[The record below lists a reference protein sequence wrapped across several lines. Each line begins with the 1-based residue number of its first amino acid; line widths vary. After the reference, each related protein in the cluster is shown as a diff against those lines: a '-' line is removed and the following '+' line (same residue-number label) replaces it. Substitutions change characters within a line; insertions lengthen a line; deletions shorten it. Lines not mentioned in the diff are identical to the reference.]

1 MKTTVEI
8 PDALFQVIHAQAQQ
22 RGQNFDR
29 AMAEILQRGIA
40 GVSESDSLSKPVRS
54 RHPKTGLSVIMGGR
68 RPLPGQELTPERI
81 DEILLEQ
88 EVEWH
93 REASGH

>member
-1 MKTTVEI
+1 MKATVEI

-22 RGQNFDR
+22 RGQNFDST
-29 AMAEILQRGIA
+29 MAEILERGIA
-40 GVSESDSLSKPVRS
+40 ESVEKDSLSKPILS
-54 RHPKTGLSVIMGGR
+54 RHPETGLPVIMGGR
-68 RPLPGQELTPERI
+68 RPLPGQELTPEQI
-81 DEILLEQ
+81 DEILLKQ

>member
-1 MKTTVEI
+1 MKATVEI

-22 RGQNFDR
+22 RGQNFDST
-29 AMAEILQRGIA
+29 MAEILQRGIA
-40 GVSESDSLSKPVRS
+40 GASESGSLSKPIMS
-54 RHPKTGLSVIMGGR
+54 RDPETGLPVIMGGR